1 MNKMKILIKTRKRMK
16 SKMMIFILT
25 LMSQNTR
32 LRKKNSM
39 EETRKREK
47 LMLSDQLIQPKSM
60 RIRNYKKK

>member
-39 EETRKREK
+39 VETRKREK